1 MSKKAKKAKKE
12 SPTKGLGCLVLFA
25 LPFAGVGVFMAYLI
39 GAAFMDWSSMRSRE
53 EVPAEIV
60 SVNRWV
66 SRDSD
71 SNSTEAQATYRYQY
85 LGRSFTGTRVSLHKG
100 SDSIGGFQEDTYREL
115 LSHRGSTFRCFVNP
129 ANPAEAVLYRDLRWE
144 LIGFYSIFLV
154 VFGGAGFGLMAMGLL
169 GGKKAKREAEL
180 KEGHPDEPWKHK
192 EAWATGKIV
201 STTKPVLVMS
211 AIFAVFWNAISSPLW
226 FMIPEIVENENKLA
240 LLAFMFPVVGGGLIF
255 WALRNF
261 VRYKKFG
268 ESVFEMGTLPGVI
281 GGPLAG
287 TIRTTV
293 NVRPED
299 GFELTLSS
307 VRVRQT
313 GSGKNRSTHETVL
326 WQKSHVIARELLAY
340 DLRRSA
346 IPVSFAIPFDGK
358 ASDESNADDRIVWKL
373 EVAAAVPGVDYHAT
387 FEVPVF
393 ETEES
398 SENFRVAEDP
408 GVERVVPELGKKLE
422 QAGIRVELLPGGKR
436 LVFPRARA
444 LGSAIGLTVFFGVW
458 TAIVYGLNASDAPRL
473 FPWLFGLFDV
483 LLLLGVVDMW
493 LYHGFIEARPGELS
507 FGSGLFF
514 TGAPQELISGEVQK
528 LEATRGM
535 QMGNKLYYRLVVHE
549 RSGRRH
555 TVAKRLPDLETTERV
570 IENLESILRG

>member
-1 MSKKAKKAKKE
+1 M
-12 SPTKGLGCLVLFA
+12 T
-25 LPFAGVGVFMAYLI
+25 YLI
-39 GAAFMDWSSMRSRE
+39 GAALLDWSAMRSWE
-53 EVPAEIV
+53 EVPAELI
-60 SVNRWV
+60 SVNLWE
-66 SRDSD
+66 SRSSD
-71 SNSTEAQATYRYQY
+71 SNSVEAQATYGYEY
-85 LGRSFTGTRVSLHKG
+85 GGRPFTGSRVSLHKG
-100 SDSIGGFQEDTYREL
+100 SDSVGRFQEDTYREL
-115 LSHRGSTFRCFVNP
+115 SSHRGSTFRCFVNP

-154 VFGGAGFGLMAMGLL
+154 VFGGAGFGFIGLGL
-169 GGKKAKREAEL
+169 FGSKKVKREAEL
-180 KEGHPDEPWKHK
+180 QERHPDEPWKHK

-211 AIFAVFWNAISSPLW
+211 ALFAVIWNAISSPLW

-261 VRYKKFG
+261 ARYKKFG
-268 ESVFEMGTLPGVI
+268 ESVFEMRTLPGVI

-287 TIRTTV
+287 TIQTTV
-293 NVRPED
+293 NVRHED

-307 VRVRQT
+307 VRIRQT
-313 GSGKNRSTHETVL
+313 GSGKNRSTQQTVL
-326 WQKSHVIARELLAY
+326 WQKSHVIARELLAH

-346 IPVSFAIPFDGK
+346 IPVSFGIPFDAK
-358 ASDESNADDRIVWKL
+358 ASDESNADNRIVWKL
-373 EVAAAVPGVDYHAT
+373 EVAAAVPGVDYHAE

-393 ETEES
+393 HTEES
-398 SENFRVAEDP
+398 AENFRVAEDSSI
-408 GVERVVPELGKKLE
+408 ERVVPELGKKLE
-422 QAGIRVELLPGGKR
+422 QAGIRVELLPAGKR

-444 LGSAIGLTVFFGVW
+444 LGPAIGLTVFFAVW

-473 FPWLFGLFDV
+473 FPWLFGFFDV

-514 TGAPQELISGEVQK
+514 TGAPQKLISGEVQK
-528 LEATRGM
+528 LEAKRGT
-535 QMGNKLYYRLVVHE
+535 QSGNKLYYQLVVHE
-549 RSGRRH
+549 RGGKRH

-570 IENLESILRG
+570 IENLESILCV